1 MNSLTKTLEVAMSLM
16 QQNDKINMI
25 KKCQMGGIV
34 TRNRICLSILSQL
47 AMAFKHYGAMWDLG
61 GRACGCVSV
70 ALFGHLTSHSL
81 FPPMPSDVSD
91 VA

>member
-25 KKCQMGGIV
+25 KKSNGGIV
-34 TRNRICLSILSQL
+34 TRNRIRLSILSQL

-61 GRACGCVSV
+61 GRAWGCVSL